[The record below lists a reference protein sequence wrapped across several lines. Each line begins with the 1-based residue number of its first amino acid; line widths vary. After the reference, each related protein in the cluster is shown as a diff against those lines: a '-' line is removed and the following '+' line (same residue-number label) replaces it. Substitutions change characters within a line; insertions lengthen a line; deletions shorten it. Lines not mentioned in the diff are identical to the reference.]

1 MMSGCNKKKK
11 SKKFIDENVVILHQM
26 DRGVFAPS
34 ISPFPLK
41 LETYL
46 RMAGIPYQVKHFVLY
61 IFAISKFL
69 NFNLKE

>member
-1 MMSGCNKKKK
+1 MMSGCTNKKK
-11 SKKFIDENVVILHQM
+11 SKQSIDENVVILHQM

-46 RMAGIPYQVKHFVLY
+46 RMAGIPYQVKHPLVLY
-61 IFAISKFL
+61 F
-69 NFNLKE
+69 

>member
-1 MMSGCNKKKK
+1 MSGCTNKKK
-11 SKKFIDENVVILHQM
+11 SKQSIDENVVILHQM

-46 RMAGIPYQVKHFVLY
+46 RMAGIPYQV
-61 IFAISKFL
+61 
-69 NFNLKE
+69 